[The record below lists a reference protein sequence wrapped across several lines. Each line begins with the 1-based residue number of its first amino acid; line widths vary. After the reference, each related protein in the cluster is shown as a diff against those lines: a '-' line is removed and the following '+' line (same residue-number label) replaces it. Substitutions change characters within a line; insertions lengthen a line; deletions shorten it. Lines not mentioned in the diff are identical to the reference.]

1 MRPAPASPAVAAG
14 LVGLRSGLERRFS
27 LDHRAASAERGTAAV
42 LDHVH
47 ACAVAPARTVLHAQR
62 LPQVTVPQGES
73 LKNSAWVDL
82 LDPTEAEKSTFQD
95 AFGLRVPVKEQLAE
109 IETTSRLRTERDAL
123 YMTAP
128 LIFAGKDMPWVLLP
142 TGFVLAKHV
151 LLTVRFAKSP
161 AFDAVAAELEASEQF
176 DSAHAFM
183 RLLEVLVD
191 NMADL
196 LEASAGDLDDASH
209 LIFRPED
216 PRQAPLSHET
226 AKLRRLMIRTGRTSE
241 RMARIQ
247 YALVCLDRMAKF
259 TNEHC
264 REWIGQTVSNRLQI
278 VSSDIASLIQFTEGL
293 VNRVQ
298 LLQDAASGIINIDQN
313 EVMKVLT
320 IASVVGIPPVLV
332 VGVYGMNFKNMPE
345 YDWTW
350 GYPYALALV
359 VITALLPLIW
369 FKWKDWI

>member
-1 MRPAPASPAVAAG
+1 MLNAYPK
-14 LVGLRSGLERRFS
+14 
-27 LDHRAASAERGTAAV
+27 HQ
-42 LDHVH
+42 
-47 ACAVAPARTVLHAQR
+47 AQ
-62 LPQVTVPQGES
+62 GAM
-73 LKNSAWVDL
+73 LKSSAWVDL
-82 LDPTEAEKSTFQD
+82 LDPTDAEKSAFQD
-95 AFGLRVPVKEQLAE
+95 AFGLRVPVREQLAE
-109 IETTSRLRTERDAL
+109 IEATSRLRIEGDAL

-128 LIFAGKDMPWVLLP
+128 LIFAGKDIPWVLLP
-142 TGFVLAKHV
+142 TGFALAKHV

-161 AFDAVAAELEASEQF
+161 AFDTVGAELEASEQF
-176 DSAHAFM
+176 DSAHAFV

-216 PRQAPLSHET
+216 PKRTPLSHET

-259 TNEHC
+259 ANEHC
-264 REWIGQTVSNRLQI
+264 REWIGQSVANRLQI

-345 YDWTW
+345 YDWSW

-359 VITALLPLIW
+359 VITGLLPLIW